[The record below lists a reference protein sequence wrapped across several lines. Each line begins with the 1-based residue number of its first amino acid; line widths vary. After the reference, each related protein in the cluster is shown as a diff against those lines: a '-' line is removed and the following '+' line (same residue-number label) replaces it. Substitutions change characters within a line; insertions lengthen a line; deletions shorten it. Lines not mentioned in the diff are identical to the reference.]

1 MITRASKLTAFAA
14 ALLLSFMTDRAL
26 ASGATISEVKT
37 GLDIVWLMV
46 AAGLVLLMQ
55 IGFMLLEAGFVRSK
69 NSVNVAQKNLL
80 DFTFSAIVFALI
92 GFMIAFGASSS
103 LPFGFDTSFFALNGA
118 DNWVLAFFVFQ
129 VMFCGTAT
137 TIVSG
142 AVAERMRLT
151 AYVMASIFVAAFV
164 YPMFVHWAWGNA
176 LGENG
181 GAFLAHMGF
190 VDFAGSTVVH
200 ATGAW
205 FALAACIVLGPRIGR
220 FDAFGHPVR
229 FAGHSLV
236 LATSGALL
244 LFVGWIG
251 FNGGSTITVS
261 DDIAHIVVNTILA
274 AATGTVA
281 GYLLGWRQDAV
292 ILPEKAICG
301 LLGGL
306 VAVTAGCLVLTAGGA
321 LVVGLLGGVAAV
333 GANRAI
339 EKYLK
344 IDDAIGVAGVHG
356 VAGVLGTLAVAWLA
370 PLSALPADTRLE
382 QFGVQAFG
390 SALNFVWA
398 FGLGYLFFKSLDTIM
413 PIRVEARDEELG
425 LNEAEHATRL
435 GIGHVEQAMSAL
447 VEGTADLNMRL
458 AVEGGDDAEHLT
470 RLFNALLDNIQKEET
485 QREFDTEMRRSA
497 EEAERLSALAN
508 STFEA
513 ICISAEGRIVD
524 GNEALGKLLGTSVKA
539 LCGRTIEEFVDLDDW
554 PRVQAAMSED
564 NADPYEIGVIATDGR
579 RIPVEVRGR
588 AVMFRGMRTRVSA
601 IVDLTERKAAEERIR
616 HVALHDPLT
625 GLANRA
631 LFNER
636 VNALIEESKT
646 GGFSCAIVL
655 VDLDRFKDVNDLH
668 GHAAGDTVIKTAADR
683 LRDLVSHTDFVA
695 RLGGDEFAVLQ
706 ANVQFRSQTADLSR
720 RIVEALGEPIT
731 IDNGLVVSCG
741 ASVGAALCPDDGS
754 DDTTLMVRAD
764 TALYNAKNNGRNL
777 FALFEEGMDAELRR
791 RKRLENDLSSAI
803 ERNEFELYFQPR
815 VSVKQRKVG
824 GYEALVRW
832 QHPEKGL
839 ISPGDFVPVA
849 EQSGKIV
856 QIGEWVLREAC
867 RIAVEKFDDERV
879 SVNVSPIQFRD
890 GEFINIV
897 RETLETAGLP
907 PDRLE
912 VEITEN
918 VLIDDDQRAISMLRE
933 LKELGVRVTLDDF
946 GTGYSSLGYLSRFP
960 FDTIK
965 IDRSFVTGLRTD
977 QSTRSIV
984 ETIIKLARAL
994 DMDVVGEGVEEIEDL
1009 KFLAARGC
1017 DELQGYLIGR
1027 PAPADQ
1033 VVRHVADHLLRDII
1047 EGQAESAAD
1056 MMRSTANAMNS
1067 LLSKQSGTSMP
1078 VRRKKRA

>member
-1 MITRASKLTAFAA
+1 MITRAYKLAALAA
-14 ALLLSFMTDRAL
+14 ALLFSFATDSAD
-26 ASGATISEVKT
+26 ASGATLSDVKT

-80 DFTFSAIVFALI
+80 DFTFSAVVFALV

-103 LPFGFDTSFFALNGA
+103 LPFGFDGSLFALSGA
-118 DNWVLAFFVFQ
+118 DNWVLAFFAFQ

-142 AVAERMRLT
+142 AVAERMKLT
-151 AYVMASIFVAAFV
+151 AYVVASIFVAAFV
-164 YPMFVHWAWGNA
+164 YPVFVHWAWGTA
-176 LGENG
+176 LGDNG

-205 FALAACIVLGPRIGR
+205 FALAACIVLGPRLGR
-220 FDAFGHPVR
+220 FDAFGRPVR
-229 FAGHSLV
+229 FAGHSMV

-274 AATGTVA
+274 AAAGTVA
-281 GYLLGWRQDAV
+281 GYLLGWWQDAV

-301 LLGGL
+301 MLGGL
-306 VAVTAGCLVLTAGGA
+306 VAVTAGCLVLNANGA
-321 LVVGLLGGVAAV
+321 LIVGLLGGLAAV
-333 GANRAI
+333 GSNRVI
-339 EKYLK
+339 EKHFK
-344 IDDAIGVAGVHG
+344 IDDAVGVAGVHG
-356 VAGVLGTLAVAWLA
+356 VAGVLGTLALAWLA

-382 QFGVQAFG
+382 QFSVQAFG

-398 FGLGYLFFKSLDTIM
+398 FGLGYVFFKSLDAIA
-413 PIRVEARDEELG
+413 PIRVEQCDEVLG

-447 VEGTADLNMRL
+447 VEGTADLSMRL
-458 AVEGGDDAEHLT
+458 AVEEGDDAERLT

-485 QREFDTEMRRSA
+485 QREHDTEMRRSA

-513 ICISAEGRIVD
+513 ICISADGKIVD
-524 GNEALGKLLGTSVKA
+524 GNEALGKLLGTSVSV
-539 LCGRTIEEFVDLDDW
+539 LRGRSISAFVDLADW
-554 PRVQAAMSED
+554 PKVENAMSKD
-564 NADPYEIGVIATDGR
+564 SADPYEITVIAANGQ

-588 AVMFRGMRTRVSA
+588 EVMFRGMRTRVSA
-601 IVDLTERKAAEERIR
+601 IVDLTERKLAEERIR

-636 VNALIEESKT
+636 ANECIAKSRAS
-646 GGFSCAIVL
+646 GFSCAILL

-668 GHAAGDTVIKTAADR
+668 GHAAGDTVIKTTADR
-683 LRDLVSHTDFVA
+683 LRDLISDTDFVA

-706 ANVQFRSQTADLSR
+706 TNIQFRGQTVDLAR
-720 RIVEALGEPIT
+720 RIVEALGEPIP
-731 IDNGLVVSCG
+731 IDNGIVVSCG
-741 ASVGAALCPDDGS
+741 ASVGAARCPDDGT
-754 DDTTLMVRAD
+754 DDTSLMVRAD
-764 TALYNAKNNGRNL
+764 TALYNAKNKGRNL
-777 FALFEEGMDAELRR
+777 FALFEEGMDAEVRR
-791 RKRLENDLSSAI
+791 RKRLENDLSSAL
-803 ERNEFELYFQPR
+803 EHEEFMVYFQPR
-815 VSVKQRKVG
+815 VSVKQRCIG

-839 ISPGDFVPVA
+839 ISPADFVPVA

-867 RIAVEKFDDERV
+867 RIAVEEFDEERV

-890 GEFINIV
+890 GEFVNMV
-897 RETLETAGLP
+897 RQTLDRAGLP
-907 PDRLE
+907 PERLE

-918 VLIDDDQRAISMLRE
+918 VLIDDDQRAISMLRH
-933 LKELGVRVTLDDF
+933 LKDLGVRVTLDDF

-977 QSTRSIV
+977 ESTRSIV
-984 ETIIKLARAL
+984 DTIIKLARAL

-1009 KFLAARGC
+1009 KFLTAKGC
-1017 DELQGYLIGR
+1017 DELQGYVIGR
-1027 PAPADQ
+1027 PAPADE
-1033 VVRHVADHLLRDII
+1033 VARHVPDHLLRAMI

-1067 LLSKQSGTSMP
+1067 ALSKQRSTP
-1078 VRRKKRA
+1078 ARVRRKKRA

>member
-1 MITRASKLTAFAA
+1 
-14 ALLLSFMTDRAL
+14 
-26 ASGATISEVKT
+26 
-37 GLDIVWLMV
+37 
-46 AAGLVLLMQ
+46 
-55 IGFMLLEAGFVRSK
+55 
-69 NSVNVAQKNLL
+69 
-80 DFTFSAIVFALI
+80 
-92 GFMIAFGASSS
+92 
-103 LPFGFDTSFFALNGA
+103 
-118 DNWVLAFFVFQ
+118 
-129 VMFCGTAT
+129 
-137 TIVSG
+137 
-142 AVAERMRLT
+142 
-151 AYVMASIFVAAFV
+151 
-164 YPMFVHWAWGNA
+164 
-176 LGENG
+176 
-181 GAFLAHMGF
+181 
-190 VDFAGSTVVH
+190 
-200 ATGAW
+200 
-205 FALAACIVLGPRIGR
+205 
-220 FDAFGHPVR
+220 
-229 FAGHSLV
+229 
-236 LATSGALL
+236 
-244 LFVGWIG
+244 
-251 FNGGSTITVS
+251 
-261 DDIAHIVVNTILA
+261 
-274 AATGTVA
+274 
-281 GYLLGWRQDAV
+281 
-292 ILPEKAICG
+292 
-301 LLGGL
+301 
-306 VAVTAGCLVLTAGGA
+306 
-321 LVVGLLGGVAAV
+321 
-333 GANRAI
+333 
-339 EKYLK
+339 
-344 IDDAIGVAGVHG
+344 
-356 VAGVLGTLAVAWLA
+356 
-370 PLSALPADTRLE
+370 
-382 QFGVQAFG
+382 
-390 SALNFVWA
+390 
-398 FGLGYLFFKSLDTIM
+398 
-413 PIRVEARDEELG
+413 
-425 LNEAEHATRL
+425 
-435 GIGHVEQAMSAL
+435 
-447 VEGTADLNMRL
+447 
-458 AVEGGDDAEHLT
+458 
-470 RLFNALLDNIQKEET
+470 
-485 QREFDTEMRRSA
+485 
-497 EEAERLSALAN
+497 
-508 STFEA
+508 
-513 ICISAEGRIVD
+513 
-524 GNEALGKLLGTSVKA
+524 
-539 LCGRTIEEFVDLDDW
+539 
-554 PRVQAAMSED
+554 
-564 NADPYEIGVIATDGR
+564 
-579 RIPVEVRGR
+579 
-588 AVMFRGMRTRVSA
+588 MRTRVSA

-683 LRDLVSHTDFVA
+683 LRDLISHTDFVA

-706 ANVQFRSQTADLSR
+706 ANIQFRSQTADLSR
-720 RIVEALGEPIT
+720 RIVEALGEPIP

-890 GEFINIV
+890 GELINIV

-977 QSTRSIV
+977 QSTRSII

-1009 KFLAARGC
+1009 KFLTARGC

-1033 VVRHVADHLLRDII
+1033 VVRHVADHLLRAVI

-1067 LLSKQSGTSMP
+1067 VLPKQSGTPTP